1 MKCRLLLVLATLPLV
16 VDSYNFIEIPHT
28 AAIQNV
34 GKLRTVCGKVQSTYI
49 NSNTASQR
57 IYLNMGREYPNHTFT
72 GLIWYS
78 SNKDNFD
85 GRPDKKYKKKNIC
98 ISGVISTLMK
108 DLKFKLILKIKLKLG
123 NNQRSIFSKES
134 SWTFPSTQVAL

>member
-1 MKCRLLLVLATLPLV
+1 MISKKILYLLALPLIV
-16 VDSYNFIEIPHT
+16 NTYDLMEIPHT
-28 AAIQNV
+28 AAIQNI

-85 GRPDKKYKKKNIC
+85 GRPDKKYRKKDIC
-98 ISGVISTLMK
+98 ISGVITVFNEK
-108 DLKFKLILKIKLKLG
+108 PQIQVDFENQIEIK
-123 NNQRSIFSKES
+123 R
-134 SWTFPSTQVAL
+134 

>member
-1 MKCRLLLVLATLPLV
+1 MKKLILFFLAALTQYTF
-16 VDSYNFIEIPHT
+16 SYELIEIPHT

-34 GKLRTVCGKVQSTYI
+34 GKLRTVCGRVQSTYI

-57 IYLNMGREYPNHTFT
+57 IYLNMGRAYPNHTFT

-98 ISGVISTLMK
+98 ISGVITTYNEK
-108 DLKFKLILKIKLKLG
+108 PQIQIDFENQIKV
-123 NNQRSIFSKES
+123 RE
-134 SWTFPSTQVAL
+134 

>member
-1 MKCRLLLVLATLPLV
+1 MYRFILLKLLCLPL
-16 VDSYNFIEIPHT
+16 SINAYNLIEIPHT
-28 AAIQNV
+28 SAIQNI
-34 GKLRTVCGKVQSTYI
+34 GKLRSVCGKVQSTYI
-49 NSNTASQR
+49 NSNRASQR

-98 ISGVISTLMK
+98 ISGVITSYNDK
-108 DLKFKLILKIKLKLG
+108 PQIQIDFENQIEIK
-123 NNQRSIFSKES
+123 Q
-134 SWTFPSTQVAL
+134 

>member
-1 MKCRLLLVLATLPLV
+1 MRWILIISLVPLSLYTLTY
-16 VDSYNFIEIPHT
+16 DFIEIPHT
-28 AAIQNV
+28 SAIQNV

-85 GRPDKKYKKKNIC
+85 GRPDKKYKKKDIC
-98 ISGVISTLMK
+98 ISGVITTFNEK
-108 DLKFKLILKIKLKLG
+108 PQIQIDFE
-123 NNQRSIFSKES
+123 NQIELRE
-134 SWTFPSTQVAL
+134 

>member
-1 MKCRLLLVLATLPLV
+1 MRWILIISLVPLSLYTLTY
-16 VDSYNFIEIPHT
+16 DFIEIPHT
-28 AAIQNV
+28 SAIQNI

-85 GRPDKKYKKKNIC
+85 GRPDKKYKKKDIC
-98 ISGVISTLMK
+98 ISGVITTFNEK
-108 DLKFKLILKIKLKLG
+108 PQIQIDFE
-123 NNQRSIFSKES
+123 NQIELRE
-134 SWTFPSTQVAL
+134 

>member
-1 MKCRLLLVLATLPLV
+1 MLSKKVLYLFALPLIV
-16 VDSYNFIEIPHT
+16 NTNDLIEIPHT
-28 AAIQNV
+28 AAIQNI

-78 SNKDNFD
+78 SNKDNFV
-85 GRPDKKYKKKNIC
+85 GRPDKKYKKKDIC
-98 ISGVISTLMK
+98 ISGVITSFNEK
-108 DLKFKLILKIKLKLG
+108 PQIQIDFE
-123 NNQRSIFSKES
+123 NQIEIR
-134 SWTFPSTQVAL
+134 

>member
-1 MKCRLLLVLATLPLV
+1 MMNKHFLIVIFTLSL
-16 VDSYNFIEIPHT
+16 SLSAYNFEEIPHT
-28 AAIQNV
+28 SAIQNI

-98 ISGVISTLMK
+98 ISGVITSYNERPQIQI
-108 DLKFKLILKIKLKLG
+108 DFENQIKIK
-123 NNQRSIFSKES
+123 E
-134 SWTFPSTQVAL
+134 

>member
-1 MKCRLLLVLATLPLV
+1 MRYKFLLILGTLPLF
-16 VDSYNFIEIPHT
+16 VDSYDFMEIPHT

-49 NSNTASQR
+49 NSNPASQR

-98 ISGVISTLMK
+98 ISGVISTFNDK
-108 DLKFKLILKIKLKLG
+108 PQIQIDF
-123 NNQRSIFSKES
+123 ES
-134 SWTFPSTQVAL
+134 QIEIRQ

>member
-1 MKCRLLLVLATLPLV
+1 MMKIVNYLLITLLPFSLLAYDL
-16 VDSYNFIEIPHT
+16 IEIPHT
-28 AAIQNV
+28 AAIQNI

-49 NSNTASQR
+49 NANTSSQR

-98 ISGVISTLMK
+98 ISGVIST
-108 DLKFKLILKIKLKLG
+108 F
-123 NNQRSIFSKES
+123 N
-134 SWTFPSTQVAL
+134 

>member
-1 MKCRLLLVLATLPLV
+1 MKITKLLVALSFLFAV
-16 VDSYNFIEIPHT
+16 ST
-28 AAIQNV
+28 AQAGEMAVTGSMQA
-34 GKLRTVCGKVQSTYI
+34 TYI

-85 GRPDKKYKKKNIC
+85 GRPDRKYKKKNIC
-98 ISGVISTLMK
+98 ISGVITTYNEK
-108 DLKFKLILKIKLKLG
+108 PQIQIDFE
-123 NNQRSIFSKES
+123 NQIEIR
-134 SWTFPSTQVAL
+134 

>member
-1 MKCRLLLVLATLPLV
+1 MSKNNNNKKSTKCVHSGNLIDEKYYGNISPIYPSITY
-16 VDSYNFIEIPHT
+16 DFIEIPHT
-28 AAIQNV
+28 SAIQNV

-98 ISGVISTLMK
+98 ISGVITTYNEK
-108 DLKFKLILKIKLKLG
+108 PQIQIDFE
-123 NNQRSIFSKES
+123 NQIEIR
-134 SWTFPSTQVAL
+134 

>member
-1 MKCRLLLVLATLPLV
+1 MVKFLQYLFIILLPFSLSGYDL
-16 VDSYNFIEIPHT
+16 IEIP
-28 AAIQNV
+28 
-34 GKLRTVCGKVQSTYI
+34 VCGKVQSTYI
-49 NSNTASQR
+49 NANTSSQR

-98 ISGVISTLMK
+98 ISGVITTFNNK
-108 DLKFKLILKIKLKLG
+108 PQIQIDFENQIKIRD
-123 NNQRSIFSKES
+123 N
-134 SWTFPSTQVAL
+134 

>member
-1 MKCRLLLVLATLPLV
+1 MRWILIISLVPLSLYTLTY
-16 VDSYNFIEIPHT
+16 DFIEIPHT
-28 AAIQNV
+28 SAIQNV

-72 GLIWYS
+72 GLVWYS

-85 GRPDKKYKKKNIC
+85 GRPDKKYKKKDIC
-98 ISGVISTLMK
+98 ISGVITTFNEK
-108 DLKFKLILKIKLKLG
+108 PQIQIDFE
-123 NNQRSIFSKES
+123 NQIELRE
-134 SWTFPSTQVAL
+134 

>member
-1 MKCRLLLVLATLPLV
+1 MKKYILIVIFTLPL
-16 VDSYNFIEIPHT
+16 SLNAYNFEEIPHT
-28 AAIQNV
+28 SAIQNI

-98 ISGVISTLMK
+98 ISGVITSYNERPQIQI
-108 DLKFKLILKIKLKLG
+108 DFENQIKIK
-123 NNQRSIFSKES
+123 E
-134 SWTFPSTQVAL
+134 

>member
-1 MKCRLLLVLATLPLV
+1 MKCKLLLILATLPLV
-16 VDSYNFIEIPHT
+16 VDSYDFIEIPHT
-28 AAIQNV
+28 AAIKNV

-98 ISGVISTLMK
+98 ISGVITTFNEK
-108 DLKFKLILKIKLKLG
+108 PQIQIDFE
-123 NNQRSIFSKES
+123 NQIEIR
-134 SWTFPSTQVAL
+134 L

>member
-1 MKCRLLLVLATLPLV
+1 MLKPGFCRAFFIYNKIMRTLLLIGSLILPPKVLTY
-16 VDSYNFIEIPHT
+16 DFIEIPHT
-28 AAIQNV
+28 SAIQNV

-57 IYLNMGREYPNHTFT
+57 IYLNMCREYPNHTFT

-98 ISGVISTLMK
+98 ISGVITTYNEK
-108 DLKFKLILKIKLKLG
+108 PQIQIDFE
-123 NNQRSIFSKES
+123 NQIEIRK
-134 SWTFPSTQVAL
+134 

>member
-1 MKCRLLLVLATLPLV
+1 MRWTLIISLAPLSLYTLTY
-16 VDSYNFIEIPHT
+16 DFIEIPHT
-28 AAIQNV
+28 SAIQNV

-85 GRPDKKYKKKNIC
+85 GRPDKKYKKKDIC
-98 ISGVISTLMK
+98 ISGVITTFNEK
-108 DLKFKLILKIKLKLG
+108 PQIQIDFE
-123 NNQRSIFSKES
+123 NQIELRE
-134 SWTFPSTQVAL
+134 

>member
-1 MKCRLLLVLATLPLV
+1 MNKNILLVFLALPLMISAY
-16 VDSYNFIEIPHT
+16 DFIEIPHT
-28 AAIQNV
+28 SAIQNV
-34 GKLRTVCGKVQSTYI
+34 GKLRTVCGRVQSTYI

-98 ISGVISTLMK
+98 ISGVISVSYTHLTLP
-108 DLKFKLILKIKLKLG
+108 
-123 NNQRSIFSKES
+123 
-134 SWTFPSTQVAL
+134 TT

>member
-1 MKCRLLLVLATLPLV
+1 MKFKISLCIAALPLFTSAY
-16 VDSYNFIEIPHT
+16 DFIEIPHT

-57 IYLNMGREYPNHTFT
+57 IYLNMGRQYPNHTFT

-85 GRPDKKYKKKNIC
+85 GRPDKKYRKKDIC
-98 ISGVISTLMK
+98 ISGVITTFNEK
-108 DLKFKLILKIKLKLG
+108 PQIQIDFE
-123 NNQRSIFSKES
+123 NQIEIR
-134 SWTFPSTQVAL
+134 

>member
-1 MKCRLLLVLATLPLV
+1 MNKNIILALFVLPFIV
-16 VDSYNFIEIPHT
+16 NSYDFIEIPHT
-28 AAIQNV
+28 SAVKNV

-85 GRPDKKYKKKNIC
+85 GRPDKKYKKKKIC
-98 ISGVISTLMK
+98 ISGVISSYN
-108 DLKFKLILKIKLKLG
+108 DI
-123 NNQRSIFSKES
+123 R
-134 SWTFPSTQVAL
+134 

>member
-1 MKCRLLLVLATLPLV
+1 MISKKILYLFALPLIV
-16 VDSYNFIEIPHT
+16 NTYDLIEIPHT
-28 AAIQNV
+28 AAIQNI
-34 GKLRTVCGKVQSTYI
+34 GKLRIVCGKVQSTYI

-85 GRPDKKYKKKNIC
+85 GRPDKKYRKKDIC
-98 ISGVISTLMK
+98 ISGVITVFNDK
-108 DLKFKLILKIKLKLG
+108 PQIQIDFENQIEIKS
-123 NNQRSIFSKES
+123 N
-134 SWTFPSTQVAL
+134 

>member
-1 MKCRLLLVLATLPLV
+1 MKKFILFFLAALTQYTF
-16 VDSYNFIEIPHT
+16 SYELIEIPHT

-34 GKLRTVCGKVQSTYI
+34 GKLRTVCGRVQSTYI

-57 IYLNMGREYPNHTFT
+57 IYFNMGRAYPNHTFT

-85 GRPDKKYKKKNIC
+85 GRPDKKYKKKKIC
-98 ISGVISTLMK
+98 ISGVITTYNEK
-108 DLKFKLILKIKLKLG
+108 PQIQIDFE
-123 NNQRSIFSKES
+123 NQIEVRE
-134 SWTFPSTQVAL
+134 

>member
-1 MKCRLLLVLATLPLV
+1 MMNKHFLIVIFTLSL
-16 VDSYNFIEIPHT
+16 SLNAYYFEEIPHT
-28 AAIQNV
+28 SAIQNI

-85 GRPDKKYKKKNIC
+85 GRPDKKYKKKDIC
-98 ISGVISTLMK
+98 ISGVITTFNDK
-108 DLKFKLILKIKLKLG
+108 PQIQIDFEIQIELK
-123 NNQRSIFSKES
+123 E
-134 SWTFPSTQVAL
+134 

>member
-1 MKCRLLLVLATLPLV
+1 MKFRLLLILTTLPLIIN
-16 VDSYNFIEIPHT
+16 SYSFIEIPHT
-28 AAIQNV
+28 SAIQNI
-34 GKLRTVCGKVQSTYI
+34 GKLRTVCGRVQSTYI

-98 ISGVISTLMK
+98 ISGVIST
-108 DLKFKLILKIKLKLG
+108 FKKKPQIQIDFE
-123 NNQRSIFSKES
+123 NQIEIRE
-134 SWTFPSTQVAL
+134 

>member
-1 MKCRLLLVLATLPLV
+1 MYRFILLKLLCLPL
-16 VDSYNFIEIPHT
+16 SINAYNLIEIPHT
-28 AAIQNV
+28 SAIQNI
-34 GKLRTVCGKVQSTYI
+34 GKLRSVCGKVQSTYI

-98 ISGVISTLMK
+98 ISGVITSYNDK
-108 DLKFKLILKIKLKLG
+108 PQIQIDFENQIEIK
-123 NNQRSIFSKES
+123 Q
-134 SWTFPSTQVAL
+134 

>member
-1 MKCRLLLVLATLPLV
+1 MKYKICLILATLPFFLSAY
-16 VDSYNFIEIPHT
+16 DFIEIPHT

-85 GRPDKKYKKKNIC
+85 GRPDKKYRKKNIC
-98 ISGVISTLMK
+98 ISGVITTFNEK
-108 DLKFKLILKIKLKLG
+108 PQIQIDFE
-123 NNQRSIFSKES
+123 NQIEVR
-134 SWTFPSTQVAL
+134 

>member
-1 MKCRLLLVLATLPLV
+1 MKPGFIPGFFLSYNILMNKNILLVFLALPLMISAY
-16 VDSYNFIEIPHT
+16 DFIEIPHT
-28 AAIQNV
+28 SAIQNV
-34 GKLRTVCGKVQSTYI
+34 GKLRTVCGRVQSTYI

-78 SNKDNFD
+78 SNKDNFN

-98 ISGVISTLMK
+98 ISGVITT
-108 DLKFKLILKIKLKLG
+108 FKNKPQIQIDFE
-123 NNQRSIFSKES
+123 NQIEIR
-134 SWTFPSTQVAL
+134 

>member
-1 MKCRLLLVLATLPLV
+1 MNKYILIAIFTLPLNLNA
-16 VDSYNFIEIPHT
+16 YNFEKIPHT
-28 AAIQNV
+28 SAIQNI

-85 GRPDKKYKKKNIC
+85 GRPDKKYRKKNIC
-98 ISGVISTLMK
+98 ISGVITSYNERPQIQI
-108 DLKFKLILKIKLKLG
+108 DFENQIKIK
-123 NNQRSIFSKES
+123 E
-134 SWTFPSTQVAL
+134 

>member
-1 MKCRLLLVLATLPLV
+1 MRTLLLIGSLILTPKVLTY
-16 VDSYNFIEIPHT
+16 DFIEIPHT
-28 AAIQNV
+28 SAIQNV

-49 NSNTASQR
+49 NSNIASQR

-98 ISGVISTLMK
+98 ISGVITTYNEK
-108 DLKFKLILKIKLKLG
+108 PQIQIDFENQIEIR
-123 NNQRSIFSKES
+123 NN
-134 SWTFPSTQVAL
+134 

>member
-1 MKCRLLLVLATLPLV
+1 MFKPGFCRAFFYLYNKIMRTLLLIGSLILPPKVLTY
-16 VDSYNFIEIPHT
+16 DFIEIPHT
-28 AAIQNV
+28 SAIQNV

-98 ISGVISTLMK
+98 ISGVITTYNEK
-108 DLKFKLILKIKLKLG
+108 PQIQIDFE
-123 NNQRSIFSKES
+123 NQIEIRK
-134 SWTFPSTQVAL
+134 